1 MPLIIF
7 IEGGRERE
15 SAGGGG
21 GGGGVEKEREKFRCH
36 LRERERERELPS
48 PQITAAFHSPYG
60 PLTPTLHPSRHLR
73 GRPVLL
79 SENDVLY

>member
-1 MPLIIF
+1 MRVVVVV
-7 IEGGRERE
+7 EE
-15 SAGGGG
+15 GGGG
-21 GGGGVEKEREKFRCH
+21 GERKRKIPLPFA
-36 LRERERERELPS
+36 RERELPS

>member
-1 MPLIIF
+1 MRVVVVE
-7 IEGGRERE
+7 EGE
-15 SAGGGG
+15 GGGG
-21 GGGGVEKEREKFRCH
+21 GERKRKIPLPFA
-36 LRERERERELPS
+36 RERERELPS

>member
-1 MPLIIF
+1 M
-7 IEGGRERE
+7 
-15 SAGGGG
+15 
-21 GGGGVEKEREKFRCH
+21 EKERGKILLPFA
-36 LRERERERELPS
+36 RERERELRS

>member
-1 MPLIIF
+1 MRVVVEEEG
-7 IEGGRERE
+7 EGGWRKKEKN
-15 SAGGGG
+15 SAAI
-21 GGGGVEKEREKFRCH
+21 C
-36 LRERERERELPS
+36 ERERERELPS

>member
-1 MPLIIF
+1 MRVVVVE
-7 IEGGRERE
+7 EGGGERKRKIPLPF
-15 SAGGGG
+15 A
-21 GGGGVEKEREKFRCH
+21 
-36 LRERERERELPS
+36 RERERELPS